1 MIRRRILSY
10 LSILAAVFLFSCK
23 NTAKQQ
29 EKASLIN
36 EKTRIVSL
44 SGTTTEILSA
54 LGLENKIVAVDV
66 TSNYPESIAALPKVG
81 HNRNLSPEAILSQR
95 PTLVVGLRSQV
106 KPELIA
112 QLRTAKVSLL
122 LFDLDL
128 TVEGT
133 KKLVTSMADSLGVA
147 DKSVAINKAI
157 DEDMAVVTKPTTSP
171 KVLFIYARGTGTMMV
186 SGDNTA
192 AASIINLSG
201 GQNAITGFE
210 EFKPLTPEA
219 LVAANPDV
227 ILMFDK
233 GLESLG
239 GMDGLLGVPGVKETN
254 AGKSKNVIEMDG
266 QFLTGFG
273 PRLGKAVSELS
284 NKLNGLAKN

>member
-1 MIRRRILSY
+1 MIRNAIVSF
-10 LSILAAVFLFSCK
+10 LSILAVVLLFSCK
-23 NTAKQQ
+23 DSAKQE
-29 EKASLIN
+29 EKTSLIN

-44 SGTTTEILSA
+44 SGTTTEVLSA

-66 TSNYPESIAALPKVG
+66 TSNYPESVAALPKVG
-81 HNRNLSPEAILSQR
+81 HNRNLSPEAILSQT
-95 PTLVVGLRSQV
+95 PTLVVGLRSQL
-106 KPELIA
+106 KPELIE

-122 LFDLDL
+122 VFDLEYS
-128 TVEGT
+128 VEGT
-133 KKLVTSMADSLGVA
+133 KKLITAMADSLGVA
-147 DKSVAINKAI
+147 DKSATINENI
-157 DEDMAVVTKPTTSP
+157 DKDLAAVTKPATAP
-171 KVLFIYARGTGTMMV
+171 KVLFIYARGAGTMMV

-192 AASIINLSG
+192 AASIINLAG

-239 GMDGLLGVPGVKETN
+239 GMDGLLGVPGIKETN
-254 AGKSKNVIEMDG
+254 AGKNKSVIEMDG